1 MDKYKNLLYWFVLV
15 PCSRN
20 LSPSHNSRV
29 RASNMLHPKNGR
41 PGGGGVSAG
50 YGAPVGGSKV
60 GNGITRPFH
69 DFDSSSEDGELVRKP
84 YTDEP

>member
-1 MDKYKNLLYWFVLV
+1 MVDVRYHVH
-15 PCSRN
+15 
-20 LSPSHNSRV
+20 SPFPHLNSRV

-84 YTDEP
+84 YTDDP

>member
-1 MDKYKNLLYWFVLV
+1 
-15 PCSRN
+15 
-20 LSPSHNSRV
+20 
-29 RASNMLHPKNGR
+29 MLNPKNGR
-41 PGGGGVSAG
+41 PGGGGAALDRG
-50 YGAPVGGSKV
+50 YGAPTKV